1 MSIATKISK
10 CRICEKT
17 DIAQLLDLGEQK
29 IANGFHDRSEEQIGA
44 PLNLIRCT
52 SCGLVQLEHAVDTNL
67 MYKKYWYRSGINQT
81 MRDHLKSA
89 VLKIMSFNVLKD
101 DDIVIDIGCNDGT
114 LLNYY
119 PLPPVMKIGVDP
131 SNIHPTNCIHVN
143 DYFTYDNVKEAL
155 NGKKAK
161 VISSIAMFY
170 DLNDPKAFVKDV
182 RAALADDGLWI
193 LEMSYLPRMI
203 ANAAYDSICHEHVT
217 YYSMTTF
224 KSALEGT
231 DFKIIDSSV
240 NDINGGSIRIV
251 CSAGG
256 NEHKDIDEIIASERE
271 QGYSEPEIYEDFVRR
286 VSTSKNELTSFLAKQ
301 RGKKVYGYGA
311 STKGQIILQ
320 YCNLNS
326 FDMVAIAERNP
337 SKYGLY
343 TPGTDIRICTE
354 QEMRDAKPDYL
365 LMFPWY
371 FFDEFKEREADLHAS
386 GCKFVLPLPDFS
398 VV

>member
-1 MSIATKISK
+1 MQIATKASK
-10 CRICEKT
+10 CRVCGGAGL
-17 DIAQLLDLGEQK
+17 DPLLALGDQK
-29 IANGFHDRSEEQIGA
+29 IANGFHDCSEEQIGA
-44 PLNLIRCT
+44 PLTLTRCT
-52 SCGLVQLEHAVDTNL
+52 SCGLVQLEHSVDTNL

-89 VLKIMSFNVLKD
+89 VTKIMSFDTLKAG
-101 DDIVIDIGCNDGT
+101 DIVIDIGCNDGT
-114 LLNYY
+114 LLSYY
-119 PLPPVMKIGVDP
+119 PDSIVKIGVDP
-131 SNIHPTNCIHVN
+131 SNIHPSNCIHIN

-155 NGKKAK
+155 GGKKAK

-182 RAALADDGLWI
+182 RDAMEDGGLWV

-224 KSALEGT
+224 MSTLDGT
-231 DFKIIDSSV
+231 DFRVIDASV

-251 CSAGG
+251 CSAGARSPQ
-256 NEHKDIDEIIASERE
+256 NIEEFISQEKRD
-271 QGYSEPEIYEDFVRR
+271 GYSGPEIYKDFVNR
-286 VSTSKNELTSFLAKQ
+286 VAKSKNDLISFFSEEK
-301 RGKKVYGYGA
+301 GKKIYGYGA

-320 YCNLNS
+320 YCNLDASN
-326 FDMVAIAERNP
+326 MIAIAERNP

-343 TPGTDIRICTE
+343 TPGTNIRICPE

-365 LMFPWY
+365 LIFPWY
-371 FFDEFKEREADLHAS
+371 FFDEFKDRESKLHDG
-386 GCKFVLPLPDFS
+386 GCKFILPLPVFQT
-398 VV
+398 V

>member
-1 MSIATKISK
+1 MGGL
-10 CRICEKT
+10 
-17 DIAQLLDLGEQK
+17 DPLLYLGNQK
-29 IANGFHDRSEEQIGA
+29 IANGFHDRSEEQVGA
-44 PLNLIRCT
+44 PLSLIRCV

-89 VLKIMSFNVLKD
+89 VTKIMSFGTVKD
-101 DDIVIDIGCNDGT
+101 GDVVIDIGCNDGT
-114 LLNYY
+114 LFSYY
-119 PLPPVMKIGVDP
+119 PDNLVKIGVDP
-131 SNIHPTNCIHVN
+131 SNIHPSNCVHIN
-143 DYFTYDNVKEAL
+143 DYFTYDNVKAVL
-155 NGKKAK
+155 NGRKAK

-170 DLNDPKAFVKDV
+170 DLNDPKAFVRDV
-182 RAALADDGLWI
+182 RNALEDGGLWV

-224 KSALEGT
+224 MSTLEGT
-231 DFKIIDSSV
+231 DFNVLSASV

-256 NEHKDIDEIIASERE
+256 QNPQEDTDGIISRE
-271 QGYSEPEIYEDFVRR
+271 KRDGYSGPEIYKDFVRR
-286 VSTSKNELTSFLAKQ
+286 VAKSKNDLISFLSDEK
-301 RGKKVYGYGA
+301 GKKKIYGYGA

-320 YCNLNS
+320 YCNLDASN
-326 FDMVAIAERNP
+326 MVAIAERNP

-343 TPGTDIRICTE
+343 TPGTNIRICPE
-354 QEMRDAKPDYL
+354 QEMRDARPDYL

-371 FFDEFKEREADLHAS
+371 FFDEFKDRESKLHDD
-386 GCKFVLPLPDFS
+386 GCKFVLPLPSFK
-398 VV
+398 VI